1 MSSKVKVFCGP
12 NNYKL
17 SNLYFEEANEI
28 LVGVDSGLEY
38 LIDHHMRIDFAI
50 GDFDSIKTEY
60 LEKIQVQAKDL
71 VRLDKEKNM
80 TDLAYAIDYLYNHID
95 YESIE
100 VYGGIGGRVDHL
112 LANINLLKRYDLK
125 FVDNHNK
132 IFTLKKGTYHID
144 NTHHY
149 ISFYAI
155 EDVYN
160 FSIKGFKY
168 ELENYYLNSSDSI
181 CVSNEGSGEIA
192 FSKGR
197 LLVIETDDIRFE

>member
-1 MSSKVKVFCGP
+1 MSSKIKVFCGP

-17 SNLYFEEANEI
+17 DNLYFEEANEI

-38 LIDHHMRIDFAI
+38 LVDHHMKIDFAI
-50 GDFDSIKTEY
+50 GDFDSIKPEY
-60 LEKIQVQAKDL
+60 LDKIQALSKEL

-80 TDLAYAIDYLYNHID
+80 TDLAYAIDYLYNHLD

-132 IFTLKKGTYHID
+132 IFTLKKGVYHIN

>member
-1 MSSKVKVFCGP
+1 MSSKIKVFCGP
-12 NNYKL
+12 NNYQL
-17 SNLYFEEANEI
+17 DNLYFEEANEI

-38 LIDHHMRIDFAI
+38 LVDHHMKIDFAI
-50 GDFDSIKTEY
+50 GDFDSIKPEY
-60 LEKIQVQAKDL
+60 LDKIQIQAKEL

-80 TDLAYAIDYLYNHID
+80 TDLAYAIDYLYNHLD

-132 IFTLKKGTYHID
+132 IFTLKKGAYHID

-181 CVSNEGSGEIA
+181 CVSNEGSGDIA

>member
-1 MSSKVKVFCGP
+1 MSSKVKVFSGP
-12 NNYKL
+12 NNY
-17 SNLYFEEANEI
+17 NLGKVYFEEIDEI

-38 LIDHHMRIDFAI
+38 LIDNGMRIDFAI
-50 GDFDSIKTEY
+50 GDFDSIKSEY
-60 LEKIQVQAKDL
+60 LAKIKDIAGQM
-71 VRLDKEKNM
+71 VRLDKAKNM
-80 TDLAYAIDYLYNHID
+80 TDLAYAIDFLYNNID

-149 ISFYAI
+149 ISFFAI
-155 EDVYN
+155 EDVFD

-168 ELENYYLNSSDSI
+168 ELENYYLGSSDSI
-181 CVSNEGSGEIA
+181 CVSNEGSGDIA

-197 LLVIETDDIRFE
+197 LLVIETDDIRF

>member
-1 MSSKVKVFCGP
+1 MSSKIKVFCGP
-12 NNYKL
+12 NNYQL
-17 SNLYFEEANEI
+17 NNLYFEEANEI

-38 LIDHHMRIDFAI
+38 LIDNHMRIDFAI
-50 GDFDSIKTEY
+50 GDFDSINLEY
-60 LEKIQVQAKDL
+60 LDKIQSQSKTL

-80 TDLAYAIDYLYNHID
+80 TDLAYAIDYLYNHVD

-125 FVDNHNK
+125 FVDNQNK
-132 IFTLKKGTYHID
+132 LYTLKKGTYHID
-144 NTHHY
+144 NIHHY
-149 ISFYAI
+149 ISFFAI

-160 FSIKGFKY
+160 FSINGFKY
-168 ELENYYLNSSDSI
+168 ELENYFLNASDSI
-181 CVSNEGSGEIA
+181 CVSNEGSGDIA

-197 LLVIETDDIRFE
+197 LLVIETDDIRFD